1 MDQTYLEILVARER
15 NMAAAVLKIVS
26 GIFAVFSL
34 VMIPFSVFFILAAAA
49 CGALAYYCY
58 LQEWV
63 EYEYSYVSRELTV
76 DKIMARSR
84 RKTIENYMVDKIEIG
99 APEGSYHLDG
109 YNRKKWDVRDY
120 SSKNGKKTFV
130 FYYEGRR
137 KVILEADE
145 GLQQALR
152 AAAPSKIFL
161 N

>member
-109 YNRKKWDVRDY
+109 YNGKKWDVRDY